1 MWQALDLI
9 PWTHSGQSN
18 KTLFM
23 DLISLTPKDIIYIQP
38 NENGGQIIDFIYI
51 YIYISFVLEY
61 TMWQALDLK
70 PWTHSGQS
78 NKTVHGFNIIIF
90 FFILTTTEGGNGT
103 QHHTPWI

>member
-1 MWQALDLI
+1 
-9 PWTHSGQSN
+9 
-18 KTLFM
+18 M

-51 YIYISFVLEY
+51 SFVLEY

-78 NKTVHGFNIIIF
+78 NKPVHGFNIIIF
-90 FFILTTTEGGNGT
+90 FFTHNNRGGKWNSTPHAMDLISLT
-103 QHHTPWI
+103 PKDLIYI